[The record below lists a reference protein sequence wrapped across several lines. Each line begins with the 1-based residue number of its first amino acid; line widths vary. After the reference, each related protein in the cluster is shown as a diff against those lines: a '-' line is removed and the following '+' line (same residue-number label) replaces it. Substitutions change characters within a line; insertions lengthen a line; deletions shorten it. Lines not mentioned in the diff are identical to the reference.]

1 MHSFAL
7 AAGNSCMNGRQQVIV
22 LLASALCTMAACEE
36 RPQKCARL
44 SPVSSRKPTAAE
56 LKKLTGYK
64 AVDAF
69 VKNGMVVGLGTGST
83 AYFAVERIGQK
94 LASGELR

>member
-1 MHSFAL
+1 
-7 AAGNSCMNGRQQVIV
+7 
-22 LLASALCTMAACEE
+22 MAACEE
-36 RPQKCARL
+36 RPQKCARV
-44 SPVSSRKPTAAE
+44 SPGAFRKPTAAE

-64 AVDAF
+64 AVDDF

>member
-1 MHSFAL
+1 MQHGRGQLFL
-7 AAGNSCMNGRQQVIV
+7 LIAAFLR
-22 LLASALCTMAACEE
+22 AMAE
-36 RPQKCARL
+36 RTQKCPRL
-44 SPVSSRKPTAAE
+44 APAASSKPTAAE

-69 VKNGMVVGLGTGST
+69 VRSGMVVGLGTGST

-94 LASGELR
+94 LASGELRCVR